1 MICCLSFLSGLLLV
15 AAPFQSNA
23 SLQAAQLQFDAG
35 KYTEAVKTLQAA
47 LAQAPQ
53 EAPLH
58 HWLTRCYYE
67 LGDFDNAI
75 SSAERAVKIDPKNSD
90 YHWWLGRAYGGKAE
104 KSHSFF
110 LARKVKREFDE
121 AVRLNPAN
129 IKARRD
135 LLEFYIEAPWIV
147 GGDKDKARQQAEA
160 ILAMDAVEGH
170 LALAEYWLG
179 EKKPEQAEAE
189 YVHVLDLK
197 PNRAEPYF
205 EVADFYQ
212 RRKQAARVEQAVEA
226 AAHVNPSDPRLA
238 YYRGLA
244 RVLAG
249 DRLPEAE
256 QFLKSY
262 LKEVPQRSD
271 FPSHASAREW
281 LGQLYERLGKRK
293 EAADQYRAALQ
304 LDPDRDTARSG
315 LRRVAKP

>member
-1 MICCLSFLSGLLLV
+1 MICCLSLLSGLLMV
-15 AAPFQSNA
+15 AAPFQSDA
-23 SLQAAQLQFDAG
+23 ALQAARLQFEAG
-35 KYTEAVKTLQAA
+35 KYTDALNTLQAA
-47 LAQAPQ
+47 LVQAPQ
-53 EAPLH
+53 DARLL

-67 LGDFDNAI
+67 LGDFDNAA
-75 SSAERAVKIDPKNSD
+75 SSAERAVKIDPQNSD
-90 YHWWLGRAYGGKAE
+90 YHWWLGRACGGKAE

-110 LARKVKREFDE
+110 LARKVKREFEE

-160 ILAMDAVEGH
+160 ILALDAVEGH
-170 LALAEYWLG
+170 LALAAYWLE

-189 YVHVLDLK
+189 YIHALDLK
-197 PNRAEPYF
+197 PKRAEPYF

-212 RRKQAARVEQAVEA
+212 KRKQAARMEQAVEA

-238 YYRGLA
+238 CYRGVA

-249 DRLPEAE
+249 DRLTEAE
-256 QFLKSY
+256 QLLKSY
-262 LKEVPQRSD
+262 LAVPPRSD
-271 FPSHASAREW
+271 FPSHASALAW

-304 LDPDRDTARSG
+304 LDPDHDGARAG
-315 LRRVAKP
+315 LRRVTKP